1 MGYLIKQKN
10 STKHKG
16 IIVNTFAIDYRS
28 MFFLLLVAG
37 RRFLIFFSL
46 NSLEKHPKKKGLIRE
61 SVGVFGELKERI
73 QVF

>member
-1 MGYLIKQKN
+1 
-10 STKHKG
+10 
-16 IIVNTFAIDYRS
+16 